1 MGGLEATCM
10 KDGSKVHPWL
20 NMAKWMH
27 HQRWIVP
34 ANELAVHLEKSC
46 RYFFLWR
53 RLDWFIAVS
62 FTTGSALPC
71 AGSVAGFFEVWL
83 VPSKSLRSGLGTI
96 NERGLAGKKKQKL
109 ITSLSLSLSITLS
122 LYIYIYIYIYMTLS
136 LSFSLSLCILTH
148 VQEFNMI
155 QLSIYSSQ

>member
-27 HQRWIVP
+27 HQRWVVS

-96 NERGLAGKKKQKL
+96 NERGLAGTKKTETDH
-109 ITSLSLSLSITLS
+109 ISLSLYHSLS
-122 LYIYIYIYIYMTLS
+122 LYIYTYIYMTLS

>member
-27 HQRWIVP
+27 HQRWVVP

-46 RYFFLWR
+46 RYFFYGEGWIGSLLFPLPQDLRCPALGQWLGFLRCGSCHQSLWEVA
-53 RLDWFIAVS
+53 W
-62 FTTGSALPC
+62 ALSTK
-71 AGSVAGFFEVWL
+71 GDWL
-83 VPSKSLRSGLGTI
+83 VQ
-96 NERGLAGKKKQKL
+96 KKQKL
-109 ITSLSLSLSITLS
+109 ITSLSLSITLS
-122 LYIYIYIYIYMTLS
+122 LSIYIYIYIYMTLS